1 MCGEQFGC
9 GDAHNAL
16 DRLGLARGH
25 QGHAPRC
32 IGHGAHMIGKVRPCL
47 GDLQG
52 AANAFKKGDAQLF
65 LKRGDLTSQGGLRL
79 IEHTRRRRERTCFYD
94 RQKRACVVPIE

>member
-1 MCGEQFGC
+1 MT
-9 GDAHNAL
+9 
-16 DRLGLARGH
+16 
-25 QGHAPRC
+25 
-32 IGHGAHMIGKVRPCL
+32 GKVRPGL
-47 GDLQG
+47 GDFQR

-79 IEHTRRRRERTCFYD
+79 IKHTRYRRERTCFHD